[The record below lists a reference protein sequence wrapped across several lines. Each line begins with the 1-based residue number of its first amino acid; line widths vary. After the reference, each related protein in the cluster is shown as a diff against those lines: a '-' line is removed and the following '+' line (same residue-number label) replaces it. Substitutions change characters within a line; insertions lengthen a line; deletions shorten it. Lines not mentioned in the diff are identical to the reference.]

1 MANIDGI
8 RRKGW
13 RVKMHKK
20 VKNYIFAAAVTTFLG
35 LAAVAQVVTYG
46 DVSGEKESLNDLKNQ
61 RTNVEDILSKL
72 ESEKEDSEKYL
83 ADLDAK
89 VSEIAE
95 KIYKLQIE
103 IDTKNEEIDATQKQ
117 IEKAEVD
124 IAEQYEAM
132 KLRIQYMYENGNAN
146 YVSMILDS
154 QSIGDFLNRAEYI
167 SEITSYDRNM
177 LDEMQAKKN
186 EIEAAKASLDRQLAD
201 LETLQTEAE
210 AERAATETLM
220 AAKNAEIESVNAS
233 ISEAQNQIKNLDEDI
248 EAQQELISEMESI
261 EARRKAE
268 EASRKAAE
276 EASRKAAE
284 EASRKAAEEASR
296 KATENSG
303 KDNQT
308 QQPTKVPQDN
318 TQKPSSNS
326 GKFLWPLSG
335 RSYISSYFGM
345 RNNPFGGSSTEF
357 HNGIDIPAPTGTP
370 IIAVSGGQVAWSYL
384 SSSAGNWIGIDH
396 GNGTYSVYMHM
407 SSRLVKEGDYVTAG
421 QTIGLVGSTGRSS
434 GPHLHLSIRVDGG
447 YVNPLNY
454 VSP

>member
-1 MANIDGI
+1 
-8 RRKGW
+8 
-13 RVKMHKK
+13 MHKK

-296 KATENSG
+296 KAAENSG

-421 QTIGLVGSTGRSS
+421 QTMIT
-434 GPHLHLSIRVDGG
+434 PF
-447 YVNPLNY
+447 
-454 VSP
+454 

>member
-1 MANIDGI
+1 
-8 RRKGW
+8 
-13 RVKMHKK
+13 MHKK

-186 EIEAAKASLDRQLAD
+186 EIEAAKASHDRQLAD

-296 KATENSG
+296 KAAENSG

>member
-1 MANIDGI
+1 
-8 RRKGW
+8 
-13 RVKMHKK
+13 MHKK

-296 KATENSG
+296 KAAENSG

>member
-1 MANIDGI
+1 
-8 RRKGW
+8 
-13 RVKMHKK
+13 MHKK

-296 KATENSG
+296 KAAENSG

-447 YVNPLNY
+447 YVNPFCPLKALRRTENPLNY

>member
-1 MANIDGI
+1 
-8 RRKGW
+8 
-13 RVKMHKK
+13 MHNK

-296 KATENSG
+296 KAAENSG

>member
-1 MANIDGI
+1 
-8 RRKGW
+8 
-13 RVKMHKK
+13 MHKK

-35 LAAVAQVVTYG
+35 LAAAAQIVTYG
-46 DVSGEKESLNDLKNQ
+46 DVSSEKESLNNLKNQ

-72 ESEKEDSEKYL
+72 EAEKQNSEKYL

-89 VSEIAE
+89 VSEIAD

-233 ISEAQNQIKNLDEDI
+233 ISEAENQIKNLDEDI

-296 KATENSG
+296 KAAENSE
-303 KDNQT
+303 KNNQT
-308 QQPTKVPQDN
+308 EQPTTKAPQNN
-318 TQKPSSNS
+318 TQNPSSNS
-326 GKFLWPLSG
+326 GKFIWPLSG
-335 RSYISSYFGM
+335 RSYISSYFSM
-345 RNNPFGGSSTEF
+345 RNDPFGGSSTEF

-370 IIAVSGGQVAWSYL
+370 IMAVSGGQVAWSYL

-407 SSRLVKEGDYVTAG
+407 SSRLVKEGDYVTTG
-421 QTIGLVGSTGRSS
+421 QIIGLVGSTGRST
-434 GPHLHLSIRVDGG
+434 GPHLHLSIRVDGN

>member
-1 MANIDGI
+1 
-8 RRKGW
+8 
-13 RVKMHKK
+13 MHKK

-35 LAAVAQVVTYG
+35 LAAAAQLVTYG
-46 DVSGEKESLNDLKNQ
+46 DVNSEKESLDNLKNQ

-72 ESEKEDSEKYL
+72 ESEKQNSEKYL

-89 VSEIAE
+89 VSEIAD

-186 EIEAAKASLDRQLAD
+186 EIEAAKASLDKQLAD
-201 LETLQTEAE
+201 LEILQTEAE

-261 EARRKAE
+261 EARRKVEEASRKAAE

-296 KATENSG
+296 KAAGNTEKN
-303 KDNQT
+303 NQAE
-308 QQPTKVPQDN
+308 QPTTKAPQTD
-318 TQKPSSNS
+318 TQKPAASS
-326 GKFLWPLSG
+326 GKFIWPLSG
-335 RSYISSYFGM
+335 HSYISSYFSM
-345 RNNPFGGSSTEF
+345 RNDPFGGSSTEF

-370 IIAVSGGQVAWSYL
+370 IMAVAGGQVAWSYL

-407 SSRLVKEGDYVTAG
+407 SARLVKEGDYVTTG
-421 QTIGLVGSTGRSS
+421 QTIGLVGSTGRST
-434 GPHLHLSIRVDGG
+434 GPHLHLSIRLDGN

>member
-1 MANIDGI
+1 
-8 RRKGW
+8 
-13 RVKMHKK
+13 MHKK
-20 VKNYIFAAAVTTFLG
+20 VKNCIFAAAVTTFLG

>member
-1 MANIDGI
+1 
-8 RRKGW
+8 
-13 RVKMHKK
+13 MHKK

>member
-1 MANIDGI
+1 
-8 RRKGW
+8 
-13 RVKMHKK
+13 MHKK

-46 DVSGEKESLNDLKNQ
+46 DVSSEKESLDNLKSQ

-72 ESEKEDSEKYL
+72 ESEKQNSEKYL

-89 VSEIAE
+89 VSEIAD

-177 LDEMQAKKN
+177 LEEMQAKKN

-201 LETLQTEAE
+201 LETLQAEAE
-210 AERAATETLM
+210 AERAATETLV

-248 EAQQELISEMESI
+248 EAQQELVSEMESI

-268 EASRKAAE
+268 EASRKAAD
-276 EASRKAAE
+276 EASKKAAE

-296 KATENSG
+296 KAAENSEKG
-303 KDNQT
+303 NQADQSTET
-308 QQPTKVPQDN
+308 QQN
-318 TQKPSSNS
+318 NAQKPSSNS
-326 GKFLWPLSG
+326 GKFIWPLSG
-335 RSYISSYFGM
+335 RSYISSYFSM
-345 RNNPFGGSSTEF
+345 RNDPFGGNSVEF

-370 IIAVSGGQVAWSYL
+370 IMAVSSGQVAWSYL

-407 SSRLVKEGDYVTAG
+407 SSRLVKEGDYVTTG
-421 QTIGLVGSTGRSS
+421 QTIGLVGSTGRST
-434 GPHLHLSIRVDGG
+434 GPHLHLSIRVDGN

>member
-1 MANIDGI
+1 
-8 RRKGW
+8 
-13 RVKMHKK
+13 MHKK

-103 IDTKNEEIDATQKQ
+103 IDTKNEEIDVTQKQ

-296 KATENSG
+296 KAAENSG

>member
-1 MANIDGI
+1 
-8 RRKGW
+8 
-13 RVKMHKK
+13 MHKK

-35 LAAVAQVVTYG
+35 LAAAAQVVTYG
-46 DVSGEKESLNDLKNQ
+46 DVSSEKESLNNLKNQ

-72 ESEKEDSEKYL
+72 EAEKQNSEKYL

-89 VSEIAE
+89 VSEIAD

-220 AAKNAEIESVNAS
+220 R
-233 ISEAQNQIKNLDEDI
+233 SEEHTS
-248 EAQQELISEMESI
+248 ELQS
-261 EARRKAE
+261 
-268 EASRKAAE
+268 
-276 EASRKAAE
+276 
-284 EASRKAAEEASR
+284 
-296 KATENSG
+296 
-303 KDNQT
+303 
-308 QQPTKVPQDN
+308 
-318 TQKPSSNS
+318 
-326 GKFLWPLSG
+326 
-335 RSYISSYFGM
+335 
-345 RNNPFGGSSTEF
+345 
-357 HNGIDIPAPTGTP
+357 H
-370 IIAVSGGQVAWSYL
+370 
-384 SSSAGNWIGIDH
+384 
-396 GNGTYSVYMHM
+396 
-407 SSRLVKEGDYVTAG
+407 
-421 QTIGLVGSTGRSS
+421 
-434 GPHLHLSIRVDGG
+434 
-447 YVNPLNY
+447 
-454 VSP
+454 